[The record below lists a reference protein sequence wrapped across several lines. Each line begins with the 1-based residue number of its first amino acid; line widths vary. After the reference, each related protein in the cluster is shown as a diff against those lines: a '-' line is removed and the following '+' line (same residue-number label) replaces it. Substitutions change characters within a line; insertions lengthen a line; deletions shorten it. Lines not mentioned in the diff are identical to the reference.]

1 MKFIEKHIKLRSIVK
16 KWGLIK
22 KLKQKIFLLTD
33 KNWNVRKKISR
44 ISVDWRW
51 PRNSTKQ
58 LYWLFTKKIIAQ
70 TTSPTSLSRLTFYPR
85 LTVIYILVFLPSV
98 VYRFIKKNP
107 FLYQNLLNLHFFKKH
122 FINNCKFSR
131 GEVIK
136 FLEGGSKSSKMSSK
150 ISDLF
155 QWDFTYSKLSYLAG
169 ELFFLP

>member
-98 VYRFIKKNP
+98 VYRFIKKTHSFIKINWTFI
-107 FLYQNLLNLHFFKKH
+107 FLKN
-122 FINNCKFSR
+122 
-131 GEVIK
+131 
-136 FLEGGSKSSKMSSK
+136 
-150 ISDLF
+150 ISLIIVSF
-155 QWDFTYSKLSYLAG
+155 PGAKL
-169 ELFFLP
+169 